1 MPTVAS
7 PAIRPFVP
15 ADKPA
20 IVAILMSS
28 EPWKRLGY
36 AEAEWEQLFA
46 PLPPGHECYVIEV
59 DARVAGFALLR
70 LKFLF
75 GDYLGLFAMAEWA
88 RGRKLGARLLAHV
101 ESVVFARG
109 TNLFVCVSDFNAG
122 GRRFYKQQGYQEVG
136 AINDFLIPGSA
147 EILLRKTVGPAR
159 LRS

>member
-1 MPTVAS
+1 MSAVAS
-7 PAIRPFVP
+7 PSIRPFAP
-15 ADKPA
+15 ADKSA
-20 IVAILMSS
+20 IVTILVGS

-36 AEAEWEQLFA
+36 AESEWEKLFA
-46 PLPPGHECYVIEV
+46 PLPPGHECYVIEA
-59 DARVAGFALLR
+59 DGRLAGFALLR

-88 RGRKLGARLLAHV
+88 RGRKLGGTLLAHV

-109 TNLFVCVSDFNAG
+109 TNLFVCVSDFNAA

-159 LRS
+159 KRS